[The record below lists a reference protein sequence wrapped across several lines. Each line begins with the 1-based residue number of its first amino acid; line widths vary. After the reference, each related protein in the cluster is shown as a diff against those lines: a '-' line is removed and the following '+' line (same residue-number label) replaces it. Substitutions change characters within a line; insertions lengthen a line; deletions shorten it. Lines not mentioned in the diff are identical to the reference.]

1 MKKIIFIVL
10 IALSLGK
17 EKVSAQYNIIS
28 GCGPRI
34 FCSIYNDTLTV
45 VFCKE
50 ANEVINY
57 KIGKTGDPFR
67 DFEDVSASVSTFS
80 VPISEQHGKVFC
92 VNIWGGPDWE
102 KTNDLADQCMFD
114 IP

>member
-1 MKKIIFIVL
+1 MKKILFLIL

-17 EKVSAQYNIIS
+17 EKVNAQHIIPE
-28 GCGPRI
+28 CGQRI
-34 FCSIYNDTLTV
+34 FCIIYNDTITV
-45 VFCKE
+45 VFRRE
-50 ANEVINY
+50 ANEVVNY
-57 KIGKTGDPFR
+57 KVGKTGDPFR

-92 VNIWGGPDWE
+92 VNIWRGPDWE
-102 KTNDLADQCMFD
+102 KTDDIREQCTFD